1 LVQNGTASLTVLLEK
16 LASKNKDDRRVAA
29 ERLGRLGDAR
39 AIEPL
44 IYASG
49 RGGGERAKSAAIT
62 ALAKIGKP
70 AIPLLIE
77 TILHDRTSKFR
88 RASAA
93 AALGLIGDRRATLPL
108 LRATKDPS
116 IDVRLHAIVALA
128 RFRES
133 AAIPYLIRALSDE
146 SGGVRL
152 QATRTLGLL
161 QSKKAVG
168 PLITALRDEKWYV
181 RQHAARSLGLIG
193 DKRATSPLSSSL
205 MDPRP
210 AVAADAKRALER
222 LRARQ

>member
-1 LVQNGTASLTVLLEK
+1 MRRTETASLTVLLEK
-16 LASKNKDDRRVAA
+16 LASKNKEDRRIAA
-29 ERLGRLGDAR
+29 ERLGKLSDAR

-44 IYASG
+44 IHASG
-49 RGGGERAKSAAIT
+49 RGGGERAKNAAIR

-70 AIPLLIE
+70 AIPLLVE
-77 TILHDRTSKFR
+77 TVLHDRASKFR

-93 AALGLIGDRRATLPL
+93 AALGLIGNRGVIRPL

-128 RFRES
+128 RFRDS

-152 QATRTLGLL
+152 QAASALGLL
-161 QSKKAVG
+161 RSRKAVG

-210 AVAADAKRALER
+210 AVAADAKQALER